1 MPETNHSFHAAFCDD
16 DSAHAALADNNNS
29 VHLVSASNQKNTY
42 AKSAQV
48 QSPCRANYIRCVALN
63 VSGLNAKLRN
73 GVLDQYLSTF
83 DIVSL
88 VETNTDSPVISE
100 TLLNSYSCFTM
111 KRSNSTCKYKY
122 GGIHGICVLVS
133 PTYKENVELISDTVS
148 ECTLWLKITS
158 NNTAHCIL
166 GAMYIPCEKSRF
178 YFDEVFYQIEN
189 DILDLKSRFE
199 LPFCLFG
206 DFNAH
211 TQLKDDFLE
220 YDDTVAEITGCDLFR
235 ESSFVDCQ
243 NINPGFTRYRYSQD
257 ASDMNRNGKYLL
269 ALCQALD
276 FKIVNGRLGSDKY
289 IGRPTCHKSEAASV
303 IDYVLASECML
314 PYVSHFHVEMFDP
327 CFSDVHCPIEFNV
340 STDVPAF
347 NYVPETETSLC
358 SQEKNWFWNTIM
370 WTRSLAKNE
379 FQVVKGKCRLFPKCN
394 LWKQANWVI
403 PATKK
408 CIFKHHTPDIFYFKW
423 VEAVKSTLD
432 NTGFPSIWDA
442 QDIDVAKF
450 KSCFSQRCK
459 DIFQQQWHEEI

>member
-1 MPETNHSFHAAFCDD
+1 MC
-16 DSAHAALADNNNS
+16 
-29 VHLVSASNQKNTY
+29 
-42 AKSAQV
+42 
-48 QSPCRANYIRCVALN
+48 CLN

-88 VETNTDSPVISE
+88 VETNTDSPVIPE

-111 KRSNSTCKYKY
+111 KKANSTCKYKY

-133 PTYKENVELISDTVS
+133 PTYNENVELISDTVS

-178 YFDEVFYQIEN
+178 YFEVFDQIEN

-358 SQEKNWFWNTIM
+358 SQEKTDSE
-370 WTRSLAKNE
+370 TLSCEPEVL
-379 FQVVKGKCRLFPKCN
+379 PKMS
-394 LWKQANWVI
+394 
-403 PATKK
+403 
-408 CIFKHHTPDIFYFKW
+408 FKW
-423 VEAVKSTLD
+423 SKESADDFQNAISESKLIELSQQLRNLSSNITQESVDHLCSSLSEIMIDAAKTAGIYKELRRVNGKKNGEIKKKSPPWFDKECVEKRRDYYKMKNYLKRKGAKAVCNKK
-432 NTGFPSIWDA
+432 
-442 QDIDVAKF
+442 AK
-450 KSCFSQRCK
+450 
-459 DIFQQQWHEEI
+459 